1 MRADTPRT
9 SNSAGSAEPRALA
22 GRGLARTISTVF
34 EDPASTR
41 LGQFFGPAADEHPGL
56 SGFSL
61 LSHGRE
67 AFIVRLALADLAERS
82 LDMQYYIWD
91 GDTTGR
97 IIVDRVMKAADRGVR
112 VRLLVDDPYYKASDS
127 VKAALDAHPN
137 VEIRLFNPLSNRRWS
152 ALDFIFDFGR
162 VNRRMHNKLMVS
174 DNAAA
179 IVGGRNIGDIYYG
192 VNTIA
197 NYRDLDVLAVGP
209 VVPDLSG
216 VFDRYWN
223 SPSTVPIA
231 TIVDRA
237 HGPADLDAILNRL
250 HEAIAAAD
258 YPYPIDQDL
267 NELAAQGTEL
277 RDNLVWARGQII
289 ADDPETI
296 ACGKESDHVVEFIR
310 GRVAQLKKELLV
322 ESPYFVLPAAAQA
335 TVKALHERNVRV
347 RVLTNS
353 LASNDMLPAH
363 SGYAKTRRR
372 LLENGME
379 LYELRPDTDA
389 FRTGWSLLS
398 GRSSAIL
405 HTKAMAFDG
414 EAVFVG
420 SFNLDP
426 RSAVI
431 NTEAGLYIES
441 PELAERLMA
450 YMATGVVPANSY
462 RVLLDLN
469 GEIVWET
476 VRDGQRVR
484 YRDEPETGFRR
495 RFVANLWKL
504 LPIELATLTPE
515 PRSGRRV
522 RNGTQAGSSM
532 IRPDVRLGHC
542 HQFCAAEAMSALP
555 PKADM
560 GRAALAVNFTIV
572 HFRRSI
578 ECRKAR

>member
-1 MRADTPRT
+1 MRADTQRT
-9 SNSAGSAEPRALA
+9 SSSAGSPESRGLA
-22 GRGLARTISTVF
+22 GRGLPRTVLNWLAQVLTGWAIRRRPDSPRTVSTAF

-41 LGQFFGPAADEHPGL
+41 LGQFFRPAVDEHPGL

-67 AFIVRLALADLAERS
+67 AFIIRLALANLAERS
-82 LDMQYYIWD
+82 LDMQYYSWD

-97 IIVDRVMKAADRGVR
+97 IIVDSVMKAADRGVR
-112 VRLLVDDPYYKASDS
+112 VRLLVDDPFYKASDS

-137 VEIRLFNPLSNRRWS
+137 VEIRLFNPATNRSWS
-152 ALDFIFDFGR
+152 AVDFIVDFGR
-162 VNRRMHNKLMVS
+162 INRRMHNKLMVA

-209 VVPDLSG
+209 VVHDLSG
-216 VFDRYWN
+216 VFDRFWN

-231 TIVDRA
+231 AIVNRA
-237 HGPADLDAILNRL
+237 HGAADLDAILVRL
-250 HEAIAAAD
+250 RGEIAAAD

-267 NELAAQGTEL
+267 DALAAQSAEL
-277 RDNLVWARGQII
+277 RDNLVWAHGRVI

-296 ACGKESDHVVEFIR
+296 ARGMESDHVVAFLR
-310 GRVAQLKKELLV
+310 GRVAQLKEELLV
-322 ESPYFVLPAAAQA
+322 ESPYFVLPARAQA

-389 FRTGWSLLS
+389 FRPGWSLLS
-398 GRSSAIL
+398 GRSPAAL
-405 HTKAMAFDG
+405 HTKAMAFDR
-414 EAVFVG
+414 EAVFIG

-441 PELAERLMA
+441 PELAERLTA

-462 RVLLDLN
+462 RVLLDPN
-469 GEIVWET
+469 DKIVWET

-484 YRDEPETGFRR
+484 YRDEPETSFRR
-495 RFVANLWKL
+495 RLVADLLKL
-504 LPIELATLTPE
+504 LPIESQL
-515 PRSGRRV
+515 
-522 RNGTQAGSSM
+522 
-532 IRPDVRLGHC
+532 
-542 HQFCAAEAMSALP
+542 
-555 PKADM
+555 
-560 GRAALAVNFTIV
+560 
-572 HFRRSI
+572 
-578 ECRKAR
+578 

>member
-1 MRADTPRT
+1 MGRGTPRPVEDSRQMDT
-9 SNSAGSAEPRALA
+9 DPQRISISTAEPRALA
-22 GRGLARTISTVF
+22 GRGFPRMVLSWLAQVLTGRATRARSDYPRTVSTAI

-41 LGQFFGPAADEHPGL
+41 LGQFFGPAANAHPGL

-82 LDMQYYIWD
+82 LDMQYYVWD

-112 VRLLVDDPYYKASDS
+112 VRLLVDDPYYKASDP

-137 VEIRLFNPLSNRRWS
+137 VEIRLFNPLTNRNWS
-152 ALDFIFDFGR
+152 ALDFIVDFGR
-162 VNRRMHNKLMVS
+162 VNRRMHNKLMVA

-192 VNTIA
+192 VNTTA

-209 VVPDLSG
+209 VVRDLSG

-231 TIVDRA
+231 AIVDRA
-237 HGPADLDAILNRL
+237 HGAADLDAILIRL
-250 HEAIAAAD
+250 REAIASAD

-267 NELAAQGTEL
+267 DELAVRGAEL
-277 RDNLVWARGQII
+277 RDNLVWARGQVI

-296 ACGKESDHVVEFIR
+296 ARGKESVDVVEFIR
-310 GRVAQLKKELLV
+310 GRVAQLKEELLV
-322 ESPYFVLPAAAQA
+322 ESPYFVLPAGAQA
-335 TVKALHERNVRV
+335 TVKVLNERNVRV

-389 FRTGWSLLS
+389 FRPGWSLLS
-398 GRSSAIL
+398 GRSRAAL
-405 HTKAMAFDG
+405 HTKAMAFDR
-414 EAVFVG
+414 EAVFIG

-462 RVLLDLN
+462 RVLLDPN
-469 GEIVWET
+469 GGIVWET
-476 VRDGQRVR
+476 VRGDQRVH
-484 YRDEPETGFRR
+484 YRDDPETGFRR
-495 RFVANLWKL
+495 RFLAALLKL
-504 LPIELATLTPE
+504 LPINSQL
-515 PRSGRRV
+515 
-522 RNGTQAGSSM
+522 
-532 IRPDVRLGHC
+532 
-542 HQFCAAEAMSALP
+542 
-555 PKADM
+555 
-560 GRAALAVNFTIV
+560 
-572 HFRRSI
+572 
-578 ECRKAR
+578 

>member
-1 MRADTPRT
+1 MHADTPRT
-9 SNSAGSAEPRALA
+9 SSSAGSAEPRTLA
-22 GRGLARTISTVF
+22 GRGLPRTISTVF

-137 VEIRLFNPLSNRRWS
+137 VEIRLFNPLTNRRWS

-223 SPSTVPIA
+223 SSSTVPIA
-231 TIVDRA
+231 AIADRA
-237 HGPADLDAILNRL
+237 HGPADLDAILIRL
-250 HEAIAAAD
+250 REAIASAD

-277 RDNLVWARGQII
+277 RDNLVWARGRVI

-296 ACGKESDHVVEFIR
+296 ARGKESDHVVEFIR
-310 GRVAQLKKELLV
+310 GRVAQLKEELLV
-322 ESPYFVLPAAAQA
+322 ELPYFVLPAAAQA

-441 PELAERLMA
+441 PELAERLTA

-476 VRDGQRVR
+476 VRNGQRLR

-504 LPIELATLTPE
+504 LPIDSQL
-515 PRSGRRV
+515 
-522 RNGTQAGSSM
+522 
-532 IRPDVRLGHC
+532 
-542 HQFCAAEAMSALP
+542 
-555 PKADM
+555 
-560 GRAALAVNFTIV
+560 
-572 HFRRSI
+572 
-578 ECRKAR
+578 

>member
-1 MRADTPRT
+1 MRRGTPCRVADCRRMRAHTQRT
-9 SNSAGSAEPRALA
+9 SSSAGSAESRALA
-22 GRGLARTISTVF
+22 GRGLLRTVLNWLAQVLTGCATHPRPDYPRTISTAF

-82 LDMQYYIWD
+82 LDMQYYVWD

-137 VEIRLFNPLSNRRWS
+137 VEIRLFNPLTNRSWS
-152 ALDFIFDFGR
+152 VLDFIVDFGR
-162 VNRRMHNKLMVS
+162 VNRRMHNKLMVT

-197 NYRDLDVLAVGP
+197 NYRDLDVLVVGP
-209 VVPDLSG
+209 VVRDLSE

-223 SPSTVPIA
+223 SPSTVPIGA
-231 TIVDRA
+231 IVDRDYGA
-237 HGPADLDAILNRL
+237 TDLDAILFRL
-250 HEAIAAAD
+250 REAIAAAD

-267 NELAAQGTEL
+267 DELAARGAAL
-277 RDNLVWARGQII
+277 RDNLVWAHGRII

-296 ACGKESDHVVEFIR
+296 ARGKESDHVVEFIR
-310 GRVAQLKKELLV
+310 GRVAQLKEELLA
-322 ESPYFVLPAAAQA
+322 ESPYFVLPARAQA

-353 LASNDMLPAH
+353 LASNDMLLAH

-389 FRTGWSLLS
+389 FRPGWSLLS
-398 GRSSAIL
+398 GRSPAAL
-405 HTKAMAFDG
+405 HTKAMAFDR
-414 EAVFVG
+414 EAVFIG

-441 PELAERLMA
+441 PELAERLAA

-462 RVLLDLN
+462 RVLLDPN

-484 YRDEPETGFRR
+484 YWDEPETGFRR
-495 RFVANLWKL
+495 RFVADLLKL
-504 LPIELATLTPE
+504 LPIDSQL
-515 PRSGRRV
+515 
-522 RNGTQAGSSM
+522 
-532 IRPDVRLGHC
+532 
-542 HQFCAAEAMSALP
+542 
-555 PKADM
+555 
-560 GRAALAVNFTIV
+560 
-572 HFRRSI
+572 
-578 ECRKAR
+578 